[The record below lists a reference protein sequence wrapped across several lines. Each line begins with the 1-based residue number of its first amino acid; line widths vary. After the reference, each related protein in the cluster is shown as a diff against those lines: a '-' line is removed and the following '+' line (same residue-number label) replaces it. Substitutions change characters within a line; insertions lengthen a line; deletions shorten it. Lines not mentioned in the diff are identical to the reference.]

1 MPRIAATLGVFGLVV
16 LALGLNIAQFPI
28 EYRAASPSAD
38 AADAADAVA
47 PHESTRPPTMAL
59 KPAKNEPMQVRREPE
74 QARSRPKWDEENP
87 DWGEPGQKQRNEKPK
102 WDEEGLVADDES
114 REWRDEK
121 PDQNEKKPD
130 QDEKKPDHNERKLDR
145 AEKKPDPDVVE
156 PEHGKEAPR
165 EPSKPVTA
173 TGIGEESD
181 FTGMPDEQ
189 ASEPSSFSRQNTTPP
204 TEATRQ
210 FPSDSIDP
218 AFGPMEQ
225 YTPPV
230 VGGIYNPLEPQPQFG
245 GPASSGAETMGT
257 EPAAPAAPAEAVPGP
272 PYATAGSGFI
282 TDGRVMVPIE
292 RDPAS
297 ETLESNPPEQVVR
310 LPSADNVWPGMPAT
324 AFPSDDW
331 LPAEGYPTTQT
342 TEE

>member
-1 MPRIAATLGVFGLVV
+1 MPRIAVTLGVFGLVV

-28 EYRAASPSAD
+28 EYRAGSPSAVSED
-38 AADAADAVA
+38 AIS
-47 PHESTRPPTMAL
+47 PHESTRPPTVAL
-59 KPAKNEPMQVRREPE
+59 KPAENEPMQVRREPE
-74 QARSRPKWDEENP
+74 QARSRPQWDEEKP
-87 DWGEPGQKQRNEKPK
+87 DWAEPVQKQRNEKPK
-102 WDEEGLVADDES
+102 WEEEGLDSDDES
-114 REWRDEK
+114 GEWRDET
-121 PDQNEKKPD
+121 
-130 QDEKKPDHNERKLDR
+130 PDHNEKSPDHNGRKPDR
-145 AEKKPDPDVVE
+145 TEKKPDPDVVE
-156 PEHGKEAPR
+156 PEHGEEAAR
-165 EPSKPVTA
+165 EPSKPATP
-173 TGIGEESD
+173 TGIDEEPD
-181 FTGMPDEQ
+181 FTGIPEEQ
-189 ASEPSSFSRQNTTPP
+189 ASEPSSFSRQNTTPA

-210 FPSDSIDP
+210 SPSDSIDP
-218 AFGPMEQ
+218 AFEPMEQ

-230 VGGIYNPLEPQPQFG
+230 VGGIYNPLEPQPQSG
-245 GPASSGAETMGT
+245 GAASSGAETMAT

-297 ETLESNPPEQVVR
+297 ETLESNPPEQVIR

-331 LPAEGYPTTQT
+331 LPAEGYPKTQS